1 MATLAASQKK
11 NARIDLRMT
20 SAQKE
25 EVELAASISGISMSQ
40 WVLENLLSCAR
51 ETISRSN
58 HTGLEPE
65 DFDAF
70 VAALDAPM
78 NPKLEAFVS
87 QKTIWEEQCA
97 SPCPEGW
104 PTRIA
109 WKGLPVGFR
118 PLTGGF
124 PSTREVRS
132 SVAPPSYTS
141 LLMSLAVLLA
151 FTRSPPTR
159 LTGGQSRAGLPTIL
173 PSKFQRFCLGCWV

>member
-11 NARIDLRMT
+11 DARIDLRMT

-58 HTGLEPE
+58 HTVLAPE
-65 DFDAF
+65 DFDVF

-87 QKTIWEEQCA
+87 QKTIWEEQ
-97 SPCPEGW
+97 
-104 PTRIA
+104 
-109 WKGLPVGFR
+109 
-118 PLTGGF
+118 
-124 PSTREVRS
+124 
-132 SVAPPSYTS
+132 
-141 LLMSLAVLLA
+141 
-151 FTRSPPTR
+151 
-159 LTGGQSRAGLPTIL
+159 
-173 PSKFQRFCLGCWV
+173 